1 MNLLYTPYTTRDNIE
16 IIIDVGTL
24 VLLKQYSSSFTFQ
37 QRWNSQ
43 LLKDDVHTIQLLHP
57 GGSHYVDIDAIE
69 VIAEP

>member
-1 MNLLYTPYTTRDNIE
+1 MPYTTRDNIE
-16 IIIDVGTL
+16 IIIYGGTL
-24 VLLKQYSSSFTFQ
+24 VLLNQYGSSFTFQ

-43 LLKDDVHTIQLLHP
+43 LLTDDVHTIELRHT